1 MVRGFL
7 VDFWYIKYYSA
18 FMRFDIITIFPE
30 ILDSYLD
37 ETILA
42 RAKSLDLIEIHTHN
56 PRRFAKDAH
65 KSIDDRPY
73 SGGAGMVMMFYP
85 IAETIKKIIA
95 DTPNLKRK
103 ILLMT
108 PTGTE
113 FSQSQAKSYADDID
127 QIIFICGRYEGVDAR
142 LEEIIDEKIS
152 IGPYV
157 LAGGELP
164 ALVITEAV
172 SRLVLGVLGKEESLA
187 EESHNKEGYLEY
199 PQYTRPEVVEWEGK
213 KYKVP
218 DTLLSGNHAEIEKWR
233 KDNAKN

>member
-1 MVRGFL
+1 
-7 VDFWYIKYYSA
+7 
-18 FMRFDIITIFPE
+18 MRFDIITIFPE

-42 RAKSLDLIEIHTHN
+42 RAKSLGLIEIHTHN
-56 PRRFAKDAH
+56 PREFAKDVH
-65 KSIDDRPY
+65 QSIDDKPY

-85 IAETIKKIIA
+85 IAETIKKIKEE
-95 DTPNLKRK
+95 TPDLKRK
-103 ILLMT
+103 VLLMAPNGENFT
-108 PTGTE
+108 
-113 FSQSQAKSYADDID
+113 QAKTRKLAGECD

-142 LEEIIDEKIS
+142 LEEIIDEKVS

-172 SRLVLGVLGKEESLA
+172 SRLVPGVLGKEESLA
-187 EESHNKEGYLEY
+187 EESHNEEGYLEY
-199 PQYTRPEVVEWEGK
+199 PHYTRPEVVEWEGK

-218 DTLLSGNHAEIEKWR
+218 DILLSGNHAEIEKWR
-233 KDNAKN
+233 VDNAENKK

>member
-1 MVRGFL
+1 
-7 VDFWYIKYYSA
+7 
-18 FMRFDIITIFPE
+18 MRFDIITIFPE

-56 PRRFAKDAH
+56 PREFATDAH

-85 IAETIKKIIA
+85 IVKTIEKIKTETP
-95 DTPNLKRK
+95 DLKRK

-108 PTGTE
+108 PTGE
-113 FSQSQAKSYADDID
+113 QFSQSRARGYAENVD

-142 LEEIIDEKIS
+142 IEKIIDEKVS
-152 IGPYV
+152 IGSYV

-164 ALVITEAV
+164 ALVITETV
-172 SRLVLGVLGKEESLA
+172 SRLVPGVLGKEESLM
-187 EESHNKEGYLEY
+187 EESHNKPGYLEY

-213 KYKVP
+213 EYKVP
-218 DTLLSGNHAEIEKWR
+218 EVLLSGNHADIEKWR
-233 KDNAKN
+233 EENAERK